1 MLENKYSNTYAVDE
15 NKNYKFV
22 KICRIDLCAALKAEV
37 EIYINQ
43 KETLET
49 TRSCVL
55 NVKWSNFNFDNPYC
69 QSWIQIYDF
78 VPQTDRELQLY
89 LDGYWKGILSEISN
103 VSSRTFPDD
112 MINLF
117 EEINNVIQK
126 RQNSAVEEF
135 IQKIEKQHS
144 RDICIQ

>member
-1 MLENKYSNTYAVDE
+1 MLENKYSNTYAVDK
-15 NKNYKFV
+15 NKNYNFV
-22 KICRIDLCAALKAEV
+22 KNYKIDLYAANKAEV

-55 NVKWSNFNFDNPYC
+55 NVKWSIHNFDNPYC

-78 VPQTDRELQLY
+78 IPQSERELQLY
-89 LDGYWKGILSEISN
+89 LDGYIKGVESGNNN
-103 VSSRTFPDD
+103 VSDRLFPDD

-117 EEINNVIQK
+117 NEINILIEK
-126 RQNSAVEEF
+126 RNEKAVEDFKYE
-135 IQKIEKQHS
+135 IQNM
-144 RDICIQ
+144 

>member
-1 MLENKYSNTYAVDE
+1 MLENKYSNTYAVDQ

-22 KICRIDLCAALKAEV
+22 KRCRINLCAALKSGV

-89 LDGYWKGILSEISN
+89 LDGYIKGVESGKSN
-103 VSSRTFPDD
+103 VSDRLFPDD

-117 EEINNVIQK
+117 NEINNL
-126 RQNSAVEEF
+126 
-135 IQKIEKQHS
+135 IEK
-144 RDICIQ
+144 RTETAVKDFKYEIQNM

>member
-15 NKNYKFV
+15 NKNYNFV
-22 KICRIDLCAALKAEV
+22 KNYKIDLYAALKANV
-37 EIYINQ
+37 DIYINS
-43 KETLET
+43 KTNIET

-89 LDGYWKGILSEISN
+89 LDGYWKGILSGISN

-112 MINLF
+112 MIGLF
-117 EEINNVIQK
+117 NEINNVIQK
-126 RQNSAVEEF
+126 RQNSAV
-135 IQKIEKQHS
+135 
-144 RDICIQ
+144 

>member
-1 MLENKYSNTYAVDE
+1 MLENKYSNTYAVDK
-15 NKNYKFV
+15 NKNYNFV
-22 KICRIDLCAALKAEV
+22 KNYKINLYAANKAEV

-55 NVKWSNFNFDNPYC
+55 NVKWSIHNFDNPYC

-78 VPQTDRELQLY
+78 IPQSERELQLY
-89 LDGYWKGILSEISN
+89 LDGYIKGVESGNNN
-103 VSSRTFPDD
+103 VSDRLFPDD

-117 EEINNVIQK
+117 NEINILIEK
-126 RQNSAVEEF
+126 RNEKAVEDFKYE
-135 IQKIEKQHS
+135 IQNM
-144 RDICIQ
+144 

>member
-1 MLENKYSNTYAVDE
+1 MLENKYSNTYAVDQ

-22 KICRIDLCAALKAEV
+22 KRCRINLCAALKSGV

-89 LDGYWKGILSEISN
+89 LDGYIKGVELGKSN
-103 VSSRTFPDD
+103 VSDRLFPDD

-117 EEINNVIQK
+117 NEINNL
-126 RQNSAVEEF
+126 
-135 IQKIEKQHS
+135 IEK
-144 RDICIQ
+144 RTETAVKDFKYEIQNM

>member
-22 KICRIDLCAALKAEV
+22 KRCRINLYPALKAEV
-37 EIYINQ
+37 EIYIGS

-49 TRSCVL
+49 TRECVL
-55 NVKWSNFNFDNPYC
+55 NVKWSNFNFDNSIYESC
-69 QSWIQIYDF
+69 IQIYDF
-78 VPQTDRELQLY
+78 IPQTDRELQLY
-89 LDGYWKGILSEISN
+89 IDGYWKGIFSEMNNISD
-103 VSSRTFPDD
+103 RTFPDD

-126 RQNSAVEEF
+126 RQNSAVEQF
-135 IQKIEKQHS
+135 IQRIEEQNRK
-144 RDICIQ
+144 

>member
-22 KICRIDLCAALKAEV
+22 KNCKINLYAASKAEV
-37 EIYINQ
+37 EIYIIQ

-55 NVKWSNFNFDNPYC
+55 NVKWSSHNFDNPYYE
-69 QSWIQIYDF
+69 SWIQIYDF
-78 VPQTDRELQLY
+78 IPQSERELQLY
-89 LDGYWKGILSEISN
+89 LDGYIKGVESGNNN
-103 VSSRTFPDD
+103 VSDRLFPDD

-117 EEINNVIQK
+117 NEINILIEK
-126 RQNSAVEEF
+126 RNEKAVEDFKYE
-135 IQKIEKQHS
+135 IQNM
-144 RDICIQ
+144 